1 MPRLAMRGVQRM
13 ARPKDRVDVSQLIA
27 SSLRKLMKPGGVCS
41 CATQTQSFLLSVA
54 HALPHARAPLAA
66 PGRVSGFTN
75 ISVRSS
81 WQAPVHGRGSRP
93 SSTGRELSLAQTKP
107 VAVAKPASSCPCHYF
122 VSCELPSGE
131 DLWCRT
137 TRVDRGRAD
146 RCRKLLATLV
156 AHQACTFDALQDRLK
171 GLVQLAAGT
180 TFQDFQ
186 QQLAQRVGL
195 PAAQLQV
202 VIACSRAN
210 EFDQLQK
217 IPIHEGTVSFRGIKC
232 RPRKRNA
239 ASWCLP
245 ARPTH
250 SMSC

>member
-1 MPRLAMRGVQRM
+1 MPAPRSWPSAEFRVHEYHRKELVASPLSM
-13 ARPKDRVDVSQLIA
+13 A
-27 SSLRKLMKPGGVCS
+27 
-41 CATQTQSFLLSVA
+41 
-54 HALPHARAPLAA
+54 
-66 PGRVSGFTN
+66 
-75 ISVRSS
+75 
-81 WQAPVHGRGSRP
+81 
-93 SSTGRELSLAQTKP
+93 
-107 VAVAKPASSCPCHYF
+107 AVAGRRALGASCSVWLRPNFHTCGSCQPASSCPCHYF
-122 VSCELPSGE
+122 VACELPSGE

-137 TRVDRGRAD
+137 TRIDRGRAD
-146 RCRKLLATLV
+146 RCGKLLDTLV

-232 RPRKRNA
+232 RPPKRNA
-239 ASWCLP
+239 ASWCLLASP
-245 ARPTH
+245 SAQYASRNLAFAPLQWRCKLLCVT
-250 SMSC
+250 